1 MAIQFDP
8 IDYMQQLEA
17 AGVSKAE
24 AEVHA
29 KTLVHLVGNCVV
41 LPANL
46 AELERNLM
54 HEINSLETRLE
65 LKIKESEMRLELKI
79 KDCEI
84 RLELKIKD
92 CEIRLALKI
101 KELEQRLDA
110 RIASLKAEMR
120 FMHWMNGIVMALVIG
135 LYLRP
140 YL

>member
-84 RLELKIKD
+84 RL
-92 CEIRLALKI
+92 ALKI